1 MKRSS
6 AFPFRISSKVPL
18 ENVYIV
24 ATTKRTVPRSI
35 EGHLLRRAKPLFSDV
50 GIHYVAKG
58 NCTWGHG
65 FRSFI
70 LACFFSNNYYF
81 VGVDLPAG
89 IRGQGRR
96 MANGSSILVVA
107 IKKQEVVVE
116 GLSGVSA
123 DSARFNRSGHWG
135 LSAMTTNLPPLPPTP
150 KPRTPLL
157 LSPKP
162 IIPRRL
168 SEVCVPSNSL
178 WSRQ

>member
-1 MKRSS
+1 MLSLSFPMWACIISPKGIAHGVM
-6 AFPFRISSKVPL
+6 AFVHSF
-18 ENVYIV
+18 
-24 ATTKRTVPRSI
+24 
-35 EGHLLRRAKPLFSDV
+35 LLAFS
-50 GIHYVAKG
+50 H
-58 NCTWGHG
+58 
-65 FRSFI
+65 
-70 LACFFSNNYYF
+70 NYHF
-81 VGVDLPAG
+81 VGMDLPTG

-96 MANGSSILVVA
+96 MVNGSSILVVA

-168 SEVCVPSNSL
+168 SEVYVPSNSL